1 MSENKVYNIGMETI
15 RLDEERQ
22 KQAREYARI
31 RRRLSIIEM
40 ALSGVYALAWLVFGW
55 ENGLLAWLQQVSTSP
70 WLQVALFGLIFGG
83 VYSLATL
90 PLDFYSGFT
99 LPHRFGQSI
108 ETLRGWISDQLK
120 GLAIGA
126 PLALALL
133 ELIYALLRW
142 QPDSWWLWVT
152 GVLIVFNVL
161 LANLAP
167 VLIMPIFNKFIPLGE
182 EHAALV
188 ERLMKM
194 SEKAGAKVK
203 GVYKFDMSRRTRAA
217 NAAVTGLGNT
227 RRIILGDTLISEFS
241 VDEIETVMAHELGHQ
256 VNRDIP
262 LGILVESGTML
273 VGLFLA
279 SLGLRAGVAWLGIAG
294 AGEASSLPLL
304 AVIMGIFGLVTM
316 PLGNG
321 FSRWREKRADEFSLR
336 LTGNGT
342 AFASALTRLANQNL
356 SEVDPEPWV
365 EWMFYSHPAL
375 GKRIRM
381 AETWKD

>member
-1 MSENKVYNIGMETI
+1 MSENPIYNIGMETI
-15 RLDEERQ
+15 KLDKERQ
-22 KQAREYARI
+22 KQAREYAGI
-31 RRRLSIIEM
+31 QRRVSIIEM
-40 ALSGVYALAWLVFGW
+40 GLSLAYAVAWLAFGW
-55 ENGLLAWLQQVSTSP
+55 ENGLLDWLRQVSASP
-70 WLQVALFGLIFGG
+70 WLQVALFAAIFGG
-83 VYSLATL
+83 IYSLVTL
-90 PLDFYSGFT
+90 PLDFYTGFT

-108 ETLRGWISDQLK
+108 ESLKGWIGDQLK

-126 PLALALL
+126 PLGLALV
-133 ELIYALLRW
+133 EMVYALLRW
-142 QPDSWWLWVT
+142 QPESWWLWVT
-152 GVLIVFNVL
+152 GALILFNVL
-161 LANLAP
+161 LTNLAP
-167 VLIMPIFNKFIPLGE
+167 VLIMPIFNKFVPLGE
-182 EHAALV
+182 EHAVLV

-194 SEKAGAKVK
+194 AEKAGAKVR

-279 SLGLRAGVAWLGIAG
+279 SLGLRAGVTWLGIAG

-304 AVIMGIFGLVTM
+304 AVIISIFGLVTM

-336 LTGNGT
+336 LTGNGP

-375 GKRIRM
+375 SKRIRM
-381 AETWKD
+381 AEGWKA